1 MILGG
6 VLSGR
11 LSSTRHLHMVTN
23 TATLQCFLIAL
34 LALQFTSVFNITL
47 LTCLV
52 MLLDPFIASN
62 QRTVWQQSVPVSL
75 HGRVF
80 AFIKMIES
88 IVLFVIALVLG
99 PLTDD
104 WLAPWAA
111 EHLSAYTCVS
121 INVSSYLTSSL

>member
-11 LSSTRHLHMVTN
+11 LSSTQHLRMVTRT
-23 TATLQCFLIAL
+23 TAVQC
-34 LALQFTSVFNITL
+34 L
-47 LTCLV
+47 LTAVLAVQFSSRTNIAVLSCLI

-62 QRTVWQQSVPVSL
+62 QRTVWQQSVPTSL

-80 AFIKMIES
+80 SFIKMTES
-88 IVLFVIALVLG
+88 IVLFVVALGLG

-104 WLAPWAA
+104 WLTPWAA
-111 EHLSAYTCVS
+111 THLSEYK
-121 INVSSYLTSSL
+121 